1 MKARD
6 VGRSRAKGDEIPS
19 ISRALG
25 RGGSRVPSR
34 VFTGTAS
41 ETVGTRAFV
50 PSSISWIFSFVP
62 HLPFTPFI
70 LHLSSLVLNFL
81 LAHLFFHSCL
91 FYLLLLLS
99 LSLSLS
105 LSALCPPAF
114 AASSSPFTAA
124 FSSFPPPVS
133 PERRYRAP
141 SFRKIVQDHDDARG
155 RQTKKRKLRGERR
168 GG

>member
-105 LSALCPPAF
+105 LSLCSLPSRLCRVFLSFYRCLLFFPSPRLPR
-114 AASSSPFTAA
+114 ASLSRTFL
-124 FSSFPPPVS
+124 
-133 PERRYRAP
+133 PENRPRSR
-141 SFRKIVQDHDDARG
+141 
-155 RQTKKRKLRGERR
+155 
-168 GG
+168 